1 MSLVASNIENYC
13 QRHSSQPSADCQ
25 AIADYTYAKVEM
37 AQMLIGGWQAGF
49 LQLLI
54 HVSNA
59 KRVLEIGTFTGYSAL
74 AMAEALPA
82 DGQLI
87 TIDINHQTT
96 EIAKSFW
103 QKSRAGT
110 KITSVTKPALEVLA
124 DMPETQFDFVFI
136 DADKKNTRSYFDNS
150 LERLTAKG
158 IIAID
163 NSFMDG
169 GVLNDSPSNDE
180 VRPMQEF
187 NDYLAKRD
195 DLHKSLLSIRD
206 GLFVVSRC

>member
-1 MSLVASNIENYC
+1 MNLLASNVEDYC
-13 QRHSSQPSADCQ
+13 QQHSSQPSAECQ
-25 AIADYTYAKVEM
+25 AIADYTRAKVDM
-37 AQMLIGGWQAGF
+37 ARMLIGGWQAGF

-54 HVSNA
+54 RVSNA

-87 TIDINHQTT
+87 TIDVNHQTT

-103 QKSRAGT
+103 QKSSAGA
-110 KITSVTKPALEVLA
+110 KITSVIKPALEALA
-124 DMPETQFDFVFI
+124 DMPEKQFDLMFI
-136 DADKKNTRSYFDNS
+136 DADKKNTRNYFDRS
-150 LERLTAKG
+150 LEKLTPNG

-163 NSFMDG
+163 NSFMGG
-169 GVLNDSPSNDE
+169 GVLDSDSNDAE
-180 VRPMQEF
+180 VRHMQEF
-187 NDYLAKRD
+187 NDYLAGRD

-206 GLFVVSRC
+206 GLFVVSR

>member
-1 MSLVASNIENYC
+1 MNLLASNIEDYC

-25 AIADYTYAKVEM
+25 AIADYTRAKVDM

-54 HVSNA
+54 RLSNA

-82 DGQLI
+82 DGQLT
-87 TIDINHQTT
+87 TIDINHKTT

-103 QKSRAGT
+103 QKSIAGH
-110 KITSVTKPALEVLA
+110 KITSVTRSALETLA
-124 DMPETQFDFVFI
+124 EMTAESFDFVFI
-136 DADKKNTRSYFDNS
+136 DADKKNTKNYFDRS
-150 LERLTAKG
+150 LEHLTPNG

-163 NSFMDG
+163 NAFMDG
-169 GVLNDSPSNDE
+169 EVLGDDSTEIE
-180 VRPMQEF
+180 VRHMQEF
-187 NDYLAKRD
+187 NDYLAGRA

-206 GLFVVSRC
+206 GLFVVSK